1 MLPQTQSLTSHLAL
15 PIFSYKANSRFHFTV
30 SKPISFPKT
39 PSKFPKCSRSTVS
52 EPTHLKLGNNKPV
65 PAEVSR
71 TIMELSSVGTLST
84 LTEVGWPLGIGV
96 RFAVDHEG
104 TPVLCLNSSNAQ
116 FSTNKSSSL
125 HVQLDQCGLRTPQ
138 CTILGNIDKPED
150 RMVVKRLNSIWKK
163 RFGEGVDEN
172 LMYVV
177 SVERVLQME
186 DFEEVGNWINSSDYR
201 NAPPDPLRDIA
212 EKLVNDINIH
222 NIEDVNRFCNIFVD
236 LEFPVSEAKLIW
248 VDRLGF
254 DMRIWSP
261 QAGIFEVRIPFPS
274 EVSDEK
280 GAKSTFN
287 SMSQLAWEVEK
298 NFYVPDFQKVTQLK
312 RIT

>member
-125 HVQLDQCGLRTPQ
+125 HVQ
-138 CTILGNIDKPED
+138 
-150 RMVVKRLNSIWKK
+150 RLNSIWKK

-261 QAGIFEVRIPFPS
+261 QAGIFDMRIWSPQAGIFEVRIPFPS